1 MDHRLI
7 EGLMEG
13 IAPVI
18 KESIAA
24 GISNATAPL
33 RETIA
38 DLQLRLEK
46 AEKIEVVTGPA
57 GLDGKDGR
65 DGIDGKDGAPGEVGE
80 RGLDGKDGSPGERG
94 EAGEKGEKGDPGQ
107 DGKDGAPG
115 ERGLDGKDGAA
126 GERGEKGDAGR
137 DGKDGADVEQVLAAL
152 LPAEQGL
159 FSPLKNVVAE
169 YFKAFPPPAGRDGM
183 DGKDGA
189 PGAAAEISVVPDD
202 IAVQISKAVTL
213 LSESPQ
219 ITTKAAPFVL
229 NITAPER
236 TSKTITTRRDEAGN
250 LVANVVEH

>member
-57 GLDGKDGR
+57 GLGGKDGR

-80 RGLDGKDGSPGERG
+80 RGLDGKDGAPGERG

-107 DGKDGAPG
+107 DGKDGSPG
-115 ERGLDGKDGAA
+115 ERGLDGKDG
-126 GERGEKGDAGR
+126 R
-137 DGKDGADVEQVLAAL
+137 DGI
-152 LPAEQGL
+152 
-159 FSPLKNVVAE
+159 
-169 YFKAFPPPAGRDGM
+169 

-202 IAVQISKAVTL
+202 IADQISKAVTL
-213 LSESPQ
+213 LAESPQ

-236 TSKTITTRRDEAGN
+236 TSKTITTRRDDAGN